1 MTRAERKRQRRLEA
15 GGVVEQVEG
24 ESQDFDSAVCIMT
37 RASGGSNDAGTAWGG
52 WVATAGT

>member
-37 RASGGSNDAGTAWGG
+37 RASGGSNGAGAAWGG
-52 WVATAGT
+52 